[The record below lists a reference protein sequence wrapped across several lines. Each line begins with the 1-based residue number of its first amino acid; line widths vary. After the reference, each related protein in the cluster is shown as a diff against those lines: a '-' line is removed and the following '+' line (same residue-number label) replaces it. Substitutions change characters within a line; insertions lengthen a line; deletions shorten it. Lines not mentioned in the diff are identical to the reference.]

1 MMMSVGVETLVSVIL
16 VMSKKEEKKEIDVD
30 KLINE
35 YECPYMLKQGIKH
48 YFKSVEVKSVKDFDK
63 KLKEYLNKKL

>member
-1 MMMSVGVETLVSVIL
+1 
-16 VMSKKEEKKEIDVD
+16 MSKKEEKEIDVD

-48 YFKSVEVKSVKDFDK
+48 YFKKYLLLSIICIILTIISTISESFILPSLLNIVKRIINFK
-63 KLKEYLNKKL
+63 

>member
-1 MMMSVGVETLVSVIL
+1 
-16 VMSKKEEKKEIDVD
+16 MSKKEEKKEIDVD

-48 YFKSVEVKSVKDFDK
+48 YFKSVEVKSIKDFDK
-63 KLKEYLNKKL
+63 KLKEYLNKKLKKKEGFLLWQLYRKFK

>member
-1 MMMSVGVETLVSVIL
+1 
-16 VMSKKEEKKEIDVD
+16 MSKKEEKKEIDVN

-48 YFKSVEVKSVKDFDK
+48 YFKSVEVKSIKDFDK

>member
-1 MMMSVGVETLVSVIL
+1 
-16 VMSKKEEKKEIDVD
+16 MSKKEEEKEIDVD

-48 YFKSVEVKSVKDFDK
+48 YFKSVEVKSEKDFDK
-63 KLKEYLNKKL
+63 KLKEYLNKNIGE

>member
-1 MMMSVGVETLVSVIL
+1 
-16 VMSKKEEKKEIDVD
+16 MSKKEEEKEIDVD

-35 YECPYMLKQGIKH
+35 YECPHMLKQGIKH
-48 YFKSVEVKSVKDFDK
+48 YFKNVEVKSIKDFDK